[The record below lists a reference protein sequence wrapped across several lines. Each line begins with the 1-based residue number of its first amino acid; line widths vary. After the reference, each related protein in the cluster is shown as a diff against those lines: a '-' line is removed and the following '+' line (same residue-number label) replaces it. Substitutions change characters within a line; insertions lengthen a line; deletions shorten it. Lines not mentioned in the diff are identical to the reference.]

1 MTAPILRK
9 VLEATGYVADGI
21 PAQGVLIDDDA
32 RRGRRGRFFEPDAL
46 WRGQSSLTVYF
57 KSAEAE
63 PSDELVA
70 SWRQE
75 VWNEGFAPL
84 LWVVSPDRVDLY
96 NGFGRPLPSADAARN
111 RLATFEAIESSL
123 EQLDA
128 LAGRLAME
136 TGQFWLKAKG
146 VDRKTAV
153 DQQLLSDLAAL
164 EQDLVAADL
173 GRAEAQALIGRSIFT
188 QYLVDRDIV
197 TADRFESL
205 CGHAKLSAA
214 LRDRKATT
222 DLFAWLTRTF
232 NGDMFPPSAAA
243 PPDAV
248 HLARVADFLEAVD
261 PDMGQMTFF
270 PYQFDVIPV
279 ELISSIYEQFAH
291 SGSTPVDGRPRSTEA
306 SRAGVYYT
314 RLPVVSLVLDEV
326 MDGLTGDESVLDLT
340 CGSGVFLVEA
350 FRRLVHLKGLKSPV
364 TRQLIRQ
371 VLYSQVYGVDVSE
384 AAIRVAAFS
393 LYLAALE
400 IDPDPQP
407 PEALT
412 FKPLIDRTLF
422 VGDAHTIEQTEAGA
436 KALTAGDELKRFDL
450 IVGNPPWSFRG
461 KAGTANR
468 RSAGAPS
475 PPQPRGEGL
484 DFVLR
489 AAEFAHEQSRFGMVL
504 SAMPFFSGSKTG
516 AEASRHVVKAL
527 SPVTLVNLS
536 NLSSW
541 LFPAAKMPAVA
552 LFARH
557 RPQAADRIT
566 VVQVPWSPSGAKSHT
581 FEITPSDI
589 IQLPLSDWERQPVR
603 LKTAAFGRR
612 RDLRLLDDLMCSHPS
627 LGERLG
633 ALGTVL
639 KDGLIL
645 GHAENRT
652 RDAREL
658 APLEFLQVDDL
669 RPFSVPEKLTIF
681 GHTKAQWPRDRDLY
695 KAPLLLVKEFLTEGP
710 RPLAAV
716 ADRDLVFSDAYFGAP
731 IPAEH
736 RDAGHVMAGVLSS
749 ALASWFFIMTASE
762 FGLWKQRLFRQDVA
776 LLPTPDLTTAAS
788 SAPGRAIRKL
798 EQRFQ
803 QHAPTAADW
812 EALDQAVFD
821 LYGLDADDRIVVRD
835 GLFRASW
842 EWRPGRLSSVE
853 PAASRADV
861 LAYAQTFADVMDRW
875 LSARRR
881 RRMRAE
887 VFDLSNSEALRVVRF
902 ALEDEPGPSI
912 VEVVEPRGD
921 LIKVLARIGNRL
933 GVPLATSVTGQREL
947 RVHGPGEVVVIKPA
961 ARRHWMESVALED
974 VDSVIAESFTG
985 PSA

>member
-1 MTAPILRK
+1 MTAAVLRN
-9 VLEATGYVADGI
+9 VLEATGYIADGA
-21 PAQGVLIDDDA
+21 PVQGVLLDDDA
-32 RRGRRGRFFEPDAL
+32 RRGRRGRSFEPDAL

-57 KSAEAE
+57 KFTDAE
-63 PSDELVA
+63 PSDELIA

-84 LWVVSPDRVDLY
+84 LWIVSPERIDLY

-111 RLATFEAIESSL
+111 RVATFEAIESSL
-123 EQLDA
+123 GQLDA

-136 TGQFWLKAKG
+136 TGQFWLNAKG
-146 VDRKTAV
+146 VNRKTAV
-153 DQQLLSDLAAL
+153 DQQLLSDLATL
-164 EQDLVAADL
+164 ERDLVVADL

-197 TADRFESL
+197 TADRLESL
-205 CGHAKLSAA
+205 CGHAKLSAT
-214 LRDRKATT
+214 LRDRKATM

-243 PPDAV
+243 PPDPV

-261 PDMGQMTFF
+261 PDTGQMTFF

-291 SGSTPVDGRPRSTEA
+291 SGAAPVDGRPRSTEA

-314 RLPVVSLVLDEV
+314 RLPVVSLILDEV

-350 FRRLVHLKGLKSPV
+350 FRRLVHLKGLKAPA
-364 TRQLIRQ
+364 TRQIIRQ
-371 VLYSQVYGVDVSE
+371 VLYSQVYGVDISD

-412 FKPLIDRTLF
+412 FEPLIDRTLF
-422 VGDAHTIEQTEAGA
+422 VGDAHTIEHTEAGT
-436 KALTAGDELKRFDL
+436 KALTTGDELKRFDL

-461 KAGTANR
+461 KAGTAKR
-468 RSAGAPS
+468 RNTGATS
-475 PPQPRGEGL
+475 PVQPRGEGL

-489 AAEFAHEQSRFGMVL
+489 AAEFAHEKTRFGMVL

-516 AEASRHVVKAL
+516 AQASRHVVRAL
-527 SPVTLVNLS
+527 SPITLVNLS

-557 RPQAADRIT
+557 RPQATDRMT
-566 VVQVPWSPSGAKSHT
+566 VVQVPWSPAGAKSHT
-581 FEITPSDI
+581 FEIAPSDI
-589 IQLPLSDWERQPVR
+589 IQLSLSDWEQRPIR

-612 RDLRLLDDLMCSHPS
+612 RDLRLLDDLMRSHPS
-627 LGERLG
+627 LGERLA

-645 GHAENRT
+645 GRSENRT
-652 RDAREL
+652 RDAVAL

-669 RPFSVPEKLTIF
+669 RPFSVPEKLPIF
-681 GHTKAQWPRDRDLY
+681 GHTAAQWPRDRGLY
-695 KAPLLLVKEFLTEGP
+695 KAPLLLVKEFMTEGP

-731 IPAEH
+731 IPLEH
-736 RDAGHVMAGVLSS
+736 RDAGHIMAGVLSS

-776 LLPTPDLTTAAS
+776 LLPTPDLATAAS
-788 SAPGRAIRKL
+788 SASGRAIRKL

-803 QHAPTAADW
+803 QHAPTADDW
-812 EALDQAVFD
+812 EALDHAVFD

-835 GLFRASW
+835 GLFKASW
-842 EWRPGRLSSVE
+842 EWRPGLLKSVE
-853 PAASRADV
+853 PATPHDDV

-881 RRMRAE
+881 RRMRVE
-887 VFDLSNSEALRVVRF
+887 VYDLSDSEAMRVVRF
-902 ALEDEPGPSI
+902 ALENEPGPSI
-912 VEVVEPRGD
+912 VEVVEPHGD
-921 LIKVLARIGNRL
+921 LMEILTRIGKRL
-933 GVPLATSVTGQREL
+933 GVRLATSVTGQREL
-947 RVHGPGEVVVIKPA
+947 RVYGPDEVVFIKPA
-961 ARRHWMESVALED
+961 ARRHWLRSVALED
-974 VDSVIAESFTG
+974 VDTVIAESFVGSST
-985 PSA
+985 

>member
-1 MTAPILRK
+1 MTAAVLRK
-9 VLEATGYVADGI
+9 VLEATGYVADGV
-21 PAQGVLIDDDA
+21 PAQGVLLDDDA
-32 RRGRRGRFFEPDAL
+32 RRARRGRSLEPDAL

-57 KSAEAE
+57 KSADTQ

-84 LWVVSPDRVDLY
+84 LWVVSPNRIDLY

-123 EQLDA
+123 DELDA

-136 TGQFWLKAKG
+136 TGQFWLKTKR
-146 VDRKTAV
+146 VDRRTAV

-164 EQDLVAADL
+164 EGDMVAANL

-197 TADRFESL
+197 TAERLESL
-205 CGHAKLSAA
+205 CGHAELPAA

-222 DLFAWLTRTF
+222 DLFAWLTQTF
-232 NGDMFPPSAAA
+232 NGDMFPASAAA
-243 PPDAV
+243 PPDPG
-248 HLARVADFLEAVD
+248 HLARVADFLEGID
-261 PDMGQMTFF
+261 PNTGQMTFF

-291 SGSTPVDGRPRSTEA
+291 SGAAPVDGRPRSTEA

-314 RLPVVSLVLDEV
+314 RLSVVSLILDEV
-326 MDGLTGDESVLDLT
+326 MDGLTGDECILDLT

-350 FRRLVHLKGLKSPV
+350 FRRLVQLKSLRTPA
-364 TRQLIRQ
+364 TRQLIREI
-371 VLYSQVYGVDVSE
+371 LYGQVYGVDVSE

-412 FKPLIDRTLF
+412 FKPLIDRSLI
-422 VGDAHTIEQTEAGA
+422 VGDARTIEQTEAGA
-436 KALTAGDELKRFDL
+436 RALTAGDELKRFDL

-461 KAGTANR
+461 KAGTAKR
-468 RSAGAPS
+468 RSGSATS
-475 PPQPRGEGL
+475 PAQPRGEGL

-489 AAEFAHEQSRFGMVL
+489 AAEFAHEQTRFGMVL
-504 SAMPFFSGSKTG
+504 SAMPFFSGSRTG
-516 AEASRHVVKAL
+516 AEASRHVVRAL

-536 NLSSW
+536 NLRSW
-541 LFPAAKMPAVA
+541 LFAGATMPAVA

-557 RPQAADRIT
+557 RPQAADRLT
-566 VVQVPWSPSGAKSHT
+566 VVQVPWSPAGARSYS
-581 FEITPSDI
+581 FEIAPSDI
-589 IQLPLSDWERQPVR
+589 IQLRLSDWEEQPVR
-603 LKTAAFGRR
+603 LKAAAFGRR
-612 RDLRLLDDLMCSHPS
+612 RDLRLLDDLMHSYPS

-633 ALGTVL
+633 ALGTAL
-639 KDGLIL
+639 KDGLIV
-645 GHAENRT
+645 GRIENRT
-652 RDAREL
+652 RDAEEL

-669 RPFSVPEKLTIF
+669 RPFSVPERLPIF
-681 GHTKAQWPRDRDLY
+681 GHTAAQWPRDRKLY
-695 KAPLLLVKEFLTEGP
+695 KAPLLLVKEFLPGGP

-716 ADRDLVFSDAYFGAP
+716 SDRDLVFSDAYFGAP

-736 RDAGHVMAGVLSS
+736 HDAGHVLAGVLSS
-749 ALASWFFIMTASE
+749 ALAAWFFIMTASE
-762 FGLWKQRLFRQDVA
+762 FGLYKRRLFRQDVA
-776 LLPTPDLTTAAS
+776 LLPIPDLAVVATS
-788 SAPGRAIRKL
+788 RMGSAIHQL

-803 QHAPTAADW
+803 QHAPTADDW
-812 EALDQAVFD
+812 AVLDQAVFD
-821 LYGLDADDRIVVRD
+821 LYGLDADDQIVVRD

-842 EWRPGRLSSVE
+842 EWRPGLLSSVE
-853 PAASRADV
+853 PATARVDV
-861 LAYAQTFADVMDRW
+861 AAYAQTFSKVMDRW

-887 VFDLSNSEALRVVRF
+887 VFDLSGSEAMRVVRF
-902 ALEDEPGPSI
+902 VLESEPSPSV
-912 VEVVEPRGD
+912 VEIVEPRGD
-921 LIKVLARIGNRL
+921 LMDVLTRIGQRL
-933 GVPLATSVTGQREL
+933 GVQLATSVTGQREL
-947 RVHGPGEVVVIKPA
+947 RVHGRDEVVIIKPA
-961 ARRHWMESVALED
+961 ARRHWLQSVALED
-974 VDSVIAESFTG
+974 ADAVISESFAGRT
-985 PSA
+985 A